1 VAEAISAFV
10 PDFTGLKPGASI
22 AESVLL
28 LQTFNEPSGE
38 KRKVRASGLSTLIN
52 IYIELF
58 NF

>member
-22 AESVLL
+22 AESILL

-38 KRKVRASGLSTLIN
+38 KRKSDSEWIIDIN
-52 IYIELF
+52 QYLY
-58 NF
+58 